1 MKYSILTLVLPIT
14 LSFSATKGIAEDQI
28 QEPQQILMV
37 LSSYGEKD
45 ADGKLTKPGYEFDE
59 MSKSYLVFDAAG
71 AEVTFASPKGGKP
84 IADKFDKRK
93 PYNQKFLADT
103 TAVKLLSASVKLSD
117 VNAQAFDAVY
127 VVGGKG
133 PMFDLATNKDVKT
146 IIKQVYENKGV
157 VGAVCHG
164 PAALLDVK
172 LSNGNYLIA
181 DKRISAFT
189 NQEEK
194 AFTKKWQL
202 PFMLADELAAQGA
215 SYQQDGLMLNQVSV
229 DKRLVTGQNPFS
241 TADAAKALV
250 AELGLPVPKHID
262 FKDDRTIKL
271 AEAFFADR
279 ALATLAYKNNTDQYD
294 TMLLAMM
301 GLYQAKHATRQIELD
316 VGLALME
323 LTQAKVNHPMLD
335 TAIAKAYLDKSD
347 THTAMKRLQTSKN
360 KFPDNEQIANLL
372 LELSQ

>member
-1 MKYSILTLVLPIT
+1 MT
-14 LSFSATKGIAEDQI
+14 LSFSATSALAAKPV

-37 LSSYGEKD
+37 LSSYGEKG
-45 ADGKLTKPGYEFDE
+45 ADGKLIKPGYEFDE

-84 IADKFDKRK
+84 IADKFDKNK
-93 PYNQKFLADT
+93 PYNQKFLEDT

-117 VNAQAFDAVY
+117 INSQAFDAVY

-202 PFMLADELAAQGA
+202 PFMLADKLTAQGA

-250 AELGLPVPKHID
+250 AELGLPVPAHID

-279 ALATLAYKNNTDQYD
+279 ASAALAYKNNTEQYD
-294 TMLLAMM
+294 TMLLAMI

-323 LTQAKVNHPMLD
+323 LTQAKVNHPMLE
-335 TAIAKAYLDKSD
+335 TAIAQAYLDKSD

-360 KFPDNEQIANLL
+360 KFPDNAQIANLL